1 MKKLFVGLFLLGFFG
16 AVSASDNISQSH
28 KDAALNLLS
37 TMKMGEQFS
46 NSLETAIDAQ
56 LKINPNMARYRQTF
70 LDFYDQYVRWEDVKG
85 RFAMLYAQNFTQEE
99 IEDINDFYSTQ
110 TGQKVALLTTKL
122 MEQGMKLGE
131 QLVLENQSELVRMI
145 QEADLAN

>member
-1 MKKLFVGLFLLGFFG
+1 MKNLLIGLFLLGFVG
-16 AVSASDNISQSH
+16 AVSASDDISQSH
-28 KDAALNLLS
+28 KDAALELLN

-46 NSLETAIDAQ
+46 SALETGIDAQ
-56 LKINPNMARYRQTF
+56 LKMNPSMARYRQTF
-70 LDFYDQYVRWEDVKG
+70 LDFYDQYVRWEDVKE
-85 RFAMLYAQNFTQEE
+85 RFALLYAQNFTESE

-122 MEQGMKLGE
+122 MEDGMKLGE

-145 QEADLAN
+145 QEADKQ

>member
-1 MKKLFVGLFLLGFFG
+1 
-16 AVSASDNISQSH
+16 
-28 KDAALNLLS
+28 
-37 TMKMGEQFS
+37 
-46 NSLETAIDAQ
+46 
-56 LKINPNMARYRQTF
+56 
-70 LDFYDQYVRWEDVKG
+70 
-85 RFAMLYAQNFTQEE
+85 MLYAQNFTQEE

-145 QEADLAN
+145 QEADQAN